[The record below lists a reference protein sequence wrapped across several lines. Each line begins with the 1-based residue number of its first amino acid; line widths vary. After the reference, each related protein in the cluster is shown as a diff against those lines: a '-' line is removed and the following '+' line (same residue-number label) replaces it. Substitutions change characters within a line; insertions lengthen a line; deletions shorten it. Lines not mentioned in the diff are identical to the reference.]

1 VSGADLRDFLD
12 RLELGDYFD
21 TLAAER
27 VELRDLAYLSD
38 ADLAVL
44 GLPLGPRRRLLQ
56 ALHPAVP
63 KSPAPEGER
72 RNLTVLF
79 CDMVNSTERATHLDP
94 EDLRA
99 LFRAFGEVCVSAI
112 EAEGGYVAHK
122 LGDGMM
128 AHFGFPKAMED
139 AATRAVRAGLG
150 IVEAVRGL
158 AGAGDGP
165 VAVRVGIASGLT
177 VIGETR
183 FGFVSADEAVTG
195 ATLSIAARLQAM
207 APPGGIV
214 ISDATRQLLRGAF
227 ELRSLGRTT
236 LKGFPEA
243 ELVWQVRPPARSG
256 ALHPHPQSLP
266 AAPLVGREAEL
277 ALLRASWQEAIA
289 GAGRMVTVTGEAGIG
304 KSRLL
309 AALTGHAA
317 STGTVVSLACSRYSQ
332 GAAFHPVA
340 EWMAAEIARCGD
352 APARDGPAD
361 LPGASP
367 EISSLLASILGGDG
381 LPDATDHAAMGDQDA
396 IIDAVVEVLAPDA
409 RSGPQPARLVVLED
423 AHWADPATL
432 DVIDRLGERVRH
444 RPVLVVVATRP
455 DAPRLARSPDQ
466 HEIVL
471 RPLTAEA
478 TLQLVEAQ
486 SLSGDL
492 PEPLRRTIAERSGG
506 IPLFAEE
513 LTRALLETPGANIAE
528 VPITLQDTLM
538 ARLDRLEAGK
548 PVAQIGALIGR
559 NFPLDLLA
567 ACTDLSEAEVRKGL
581 HELEGASLVEMRG
594 DSGYAFRHALVRDAA
609 YGSLLRSRRRVLHRR
624 VAETIE
630 AQFPDLAQTQPER
643 LALHFSEAGD
653 IAPAVRYWERAAERN
668 IAQSAPS
675 SAMACFSAA
684 IDLLGRMPASVAR
697 DQSEA
702 SLRLRLNMPLTV
714 LHGFASPATEEN
726 LTRMATLL
734 QETEASEAAL
744 QLLWSRCMSALVRSD
759 LVSAQ
764 ANALQL
770 KAATRLAGLP
780 NADRMPA
787 RMLGYVAMLE
797 GDLDAAETHFD
808 HVIAGYEPP
817 VFDPIM
823 PGHPFDVLA
832 SSLAQRAI
840 VMAMRDRPDA
850 VARDH
855 DHALRRARELDN
867 PATSFQVLVHLCIAR
882 FEMEDVDG
890 VRPLLSELRGLVD
903 HNEIAPLYADL
914 WEAWLRAR
922 SGDLDAGLADMA
934 HARAG
939 GKTYQLWLPR
949 SFLMQADLL
958 LQAGRPDDAL
968 PLIDACDDEIAR
980 LRHTYLSS
988 EAARRRAACLAALGA
1003 TPEEVE
1009 ALFKVAIDTA
1019 QLQGAWRFAAAA
1031 RRDLAAWRHG
1041 PQGAGAT
1048 IAAMAG
1054 GDENNRPTKG
1064 EGF

>member
-1 VSGADLRDFLD
+1 MSGADLRVFLD

-21 TLAAER
+21 TLVAER
-27 VELRDLAYLSD
+27 VELRDLAHLSD
-38 ADLAVL
+38 ADLAAL
-44 GLPLGPRRRLLQ
+44 GLPLGPRRRLMQ
-56 ALHPAVP
+56 ALRPAVP
-63 KSPAPEGER
+63 ASPAAEGER

-99 LFRAFGEVCVSAI
+99 LFRAFGAACVTAI

-128 AHFGFPKAMED
+128 AHFGFPRALED

-150 IVEAVRGL
+150 IVEAVRDL
-158 AGAGDGP
+158 AAADDGP
-165 VAVRVGIASGLT
+165 VAVRIGIASGLT

-214 ISDATRQLLRGAF
+214 ISDATRLLLRGAF
-227 ELRSLGRTT
+227 DLDTLGRTA

-243 ELVWQVRPPARSG
+243 ELVWQVRSPAGSG
-256 ALHPHPQSLP
+256 GLHPNPQSRP
-266 AAPLVGREAEL
+266 AARLVGREAEL
-277 ALLRASWQEAIA
+277 ALLRTSWQEAMA

-309 AALTGHAA
+309 AALTEHAA
-317 STGTVVSLACSRYSQ
+317 STGTVLSLACSRYRQ

-340 EWMAAEIARCGD
+340 EWLEAEIARRGD
-352 APARDGPAD
+352 APTRGGPAG

-367 EISSLLASILGGDG
+367 EISSLLANIVGGDDV
-381 LPDATDHAAMGDQDA
+381 PDAPDDEAMGRQDA
-396 IIDAVVEVLAPDA
+396 IIDAVVDLLAPDA
-409 RSGPQPARLVVLED
+409 RSGPHPARLVVLED
-423 AHWADPATL
+423 AHWADTATL

-444 RPVLVVVATRP
+444 LPVLIVVATRP
-455 DAPRLARSPDQ
+455 DAPRLARSPGQ

-471 RPLTAEA
+471 RPLSAEA
-478 TLQLVEAQ
+478 TLHLVEAQ

-492 PEPLRRTIAERSGG
+492 PEALRRTIVERAGG
-506 IPLFAEE
+506 IPLFVEE
-513 LTRALLETPGANIAE
+513 LTRALLEAPEADMAE

-548 PVAQIGALIGR
+548 PVAQIAALIGR

-567 ACTDLSEAEVRKGL
+567 ACTDLPEADVRKGL
-581 HELEGASLVEMRG
+581 RELEAASLVEARG
-594 DSGYAFRHALVRDAA
+594 IDGYGFRHALVRDAA
-609 YGSLLRSRRRVLHRR
+609 YGSLLRSRRMVLHRR

-630 AQFPDLAQTQPER
+630 ARFPELAQTQPER
-643 LALHFSEAGD
+643 LARHFGEAGE

-675 SAMACFSAA
+675 SAMACFNAA
-684 IDLLGRMPASVAR
+684 IDLLGRTPASAAR
-697 DQSEA
+697 DRSEA
-702 SLRLRLNMPLTV
+702 ALRLRLNMPLTV

-734 QETEASEAAL
+734 EETEASEAAL

-759 LVSAQ
+759 LVTTR

-780 NADRMPA
+780 NAARMPA

-797 GDLDAAETHFD
+797 GDLGAAEEHFD
-808 HVIAGYEPP
+808 HVLAGYRPP
-817 VFDPIM
+817 GFDPVM

-850 VARDH
+850 VARDQT
-855 DHALRRARELDN
+855 HALRRARDLDN

-882 FEMEDVDG
+882 FEMDDFDG
-890 VRPLLSELRGLVD
+890 VRPLLAELRVLVD

-934 HARAG
+934 RARAG
-939 GKTYQLWLPR
+939 GQTYQLWLPR
-949 SFLMQADLL
+949 SLLMQADLL
-958 LQAGRPDDAL
+958 IQAGRPDDAL
-968 PLIDACDDEIAR
+968 VLIDACDGEIAR
-980 LRHTYLSS
+980 LRHTYLLS
-988 EAARRRAACLAALGA
+988 EAGRRRASCLAALGA
-1003 TPEEVE
+1003 DFAEVE
-1009 ALFKVAIDTA
+1009 ALFKLAINTA
-1019 QLQGAWRFAAAA
+1019 QHQGAWRFEAAA
-1031 RRDLAAWRHG
+1031 RRDLEAWQHG

-1048 IAAMAG
+1048 VAAMAG
-1054 GDENNRPTKG
+1054 GVGTTRPTRG
-1064 EGF
+1064 EGK